1 MSAFEVVTMTVER
14 VCVTSHPRPWG
25 VENLRPWSDIVH
37 DRVPIGELSF
47 DRAGDDAPA
56 PALLLKILFTHAPL
70 SVQVHPDDAFAKS
83 IGLQNGKTEA
93 WYVLNAKAETKV
105 ALGLRHSMT
114 PQQVRASADNGTIA
128 DLVAWHDVAPGDVIF
143 VPAGTIHALGAGLV
157 VAEIQQRSDTTFRL
171 FDHGRS
177 RELQIDR
184 AIEAATL
191 GPADQQ
197 VLPKQLTPERSLLC
211 SNPHFVF
218 ERIELEPN
226 SRWSVAAD
234 RETWAFIVSGS
245 ARAASFDVGKGDALF
260 AEADCIAIR
269 AGPSGVVALIAY
281 TGGGGPVALLLLP
294 STEVDVESVKR
305 PAVIQRAPNLP
316 PANPTHEGASWTRM
330 VTLP

>member
-1 MSAFEVVTMTVER
+1 MTVER
-14 VCVTSHPRPWG
+14 VRVRSHPKPWG
-25 VENLRPWSDIVH
+25 TENLRPWSDIVH
-37 DRVPIGELSF
+37 ENEPIGELSF
-47 DRAGDDAPA
+47 ERANQATA
-56 PALLLKILFTHAPL
+56 NPALLLKILFTHAPL
-70 SVQVHPDDAFAKS
+70 SIQVHPDDAFAAS

-93 WYVLNAKAETKV
+93 WYILSAKPGAKV

-114 PQQVRASADNGTIA
+114 VQQVRASADNGTIA
-128 DLVAWHDVAPGDVIF
+128 DLVAWRDVAAGDVIF

-171 FDHGRS
+171 FDHGRG

-191 GPADQQ
+191 GPPVLQ
-197 VLPKQLTPERSLLC
+197 VLPKQLTAERSLLC

-218 ERIELEPN
+218 ERIELEPD
-226 SRWSVAAD
+226 SRWGVAAD

-245 ARAASFDVGKGDALF
+245 ARAAGFDFGKGDALF

-281 TGGGGPVALLLLP
+281 TGGGGPVARLLLP
-294 STEVDVESVKR
+294 STKTELQCGDGPMGVPR
-305 PAVIQRAPNLP
+305 GPNLP
-316 PANPTHEGASWTRM
+316 PANPTHEGASCTRT